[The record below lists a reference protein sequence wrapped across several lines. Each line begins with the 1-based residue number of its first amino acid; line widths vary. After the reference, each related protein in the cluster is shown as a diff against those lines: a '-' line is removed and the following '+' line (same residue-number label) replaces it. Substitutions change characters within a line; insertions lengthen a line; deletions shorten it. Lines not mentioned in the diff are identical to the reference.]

1 MIKIDGSKPVK
12 NQHSICI
19 ELLKKFSP
27 KEIES
32 FTSFVESRYFNSDEL
47 VVKLL
52 FALKEWVL
60 DQPHFDLS
68 SLYMVY
74 KEVFEEKVFKASLTP
89 LQKKQFNY
97 KLSALLRL
105 AERFLVVEGLEEN
118 LTYYNDLLFQ
128 KILEK
133 QQFKLFN
140 RHIKRY
146 KKQLATASQKNSAHY
161 EQKEK
166 LEKQILYYLFISN
179 RLTTQDNLSAVI
191 YYTDLTYLIDKLR
204 LQSTLL
210 YLESVNTK
218 KYDTS
223 SIEAITGLLKLP
235 QYANHPLIKI
245 HQAANQ
251 LTKTQNETV
260 YNELLILL
268 ETHSFSITKADLK
281 GFYVIAANFCSLQIQ
296 KGAFDFKH
304 LFELYKTMDE
314 KNLLIEANS
323 ISVDE
328 LKTIVIAGCR
338 IGEFEWT
345 LQMIEKYQPFIV
357 KQVRESVYHF
367 NLGVVAFYQQ
377 DYEKALHHFIRVE
390 SVNFNYDVNCRVI
403 MMKTHYEC
411 DKEYDERTLQI
422 FRSAEKYFNENK
434 QLTPQ
439 NKKAYKNFIR
449 TLINVY
455 RIRFGATK
463 MKLVDLKTKLE
474 KQEVNSDKK
483 WLMQKIE
490 EFFKD

>member
-1 MIKIDGSKPVK
+1 MIKIDESKPAK

-52 FALKEWVL
+52 VALKEWVL

-74 KEVFEEKVFKASLTP
+74 KEVFEEKVSKASLTP
-89 LQKKQFNY
+89 RQKKQFNY

-146 KKQLATASQKNSAHY
+146 KKQLATASQKNSTHY
-161 EQKEK
+161 EQQEK
-166 LEKQILYYLFISN
+166 LEKQVLYYLLISN
-179 RLTTQDNLSAVI
+179 QLATQDNLSALI
-191 YYTDLTYLIDKLR
+191 YHTDLTYLIDKLR

-210 YLESVNTK
+210 YLEAVNTK

-223 SIEAITGLLKLP
+223 SLEAMTSLLNLP
-235 QYANHPLIKI
+235 QYANHPLIQI
-245 HQAANQ
+245 HQEANR
-251 LTKTQNETV
+251 LTETQNEKV
-260 YNELLILL
+260 YNQLLVLF
-268 ETHSFSITKADLK
+268 ETHSTSITKTDLK
-281 GFYVIAANFCSLQIQ
+281 GFYIIAANFCLRQIQ
-296 KGAFDFKH
+296 KGRFDFQH
-304 LFELYKTMDE
+304 LFDLYKKMDE

-323 ISVDE
+323 ISVDD
-328 LKTIVIAGCR
+328 LKTIVTAGCR
-338 IGEFEWT
+338 VGKFDWT
-345 LQMIEKYQPFIV
+345 VQMIEKYLPFV
-357 KQVRESVYHF
+357 EKSVRESVYHF
-367 NLGVVAFYQQ
+367 NLGGMAFYQT
-377 DYEKALHHFIRVE
+377 DYPKALHHFIRVE
-390 SVNFNYDVNCRVI
+390 SVNFDYDINCRVI
-403 MMKTHYEC
+403 MMKTHYEV
-411 DKEYDERTLQI
+411 DKEYDERTVQI
-422 FRSAEKYFNENK
+422 FRSAEKYFNQNK
-434 QLTPQ
+434 QLTPK

-463 MKLVDLKTKLE
+463 MKLEDLKAKLE